1 MLENLAVFS
10 INCSSPRV
18 DTRDIYVLE
27 NTERDQSAEIAT
39 RRKDDNYG
47 GIKNHNAKIRCVR
60 LGLNSWSGAG
70 MAGRKIQ

>member
-39 RRKDDNYG
+39 SRKEDNYG

-60 LGLNSWSGAG
+60 LGLN
-70 MAGRKIQ
+70 R

>member
-39 RRKDDNYG
+39 RRKEDNYG
-47 GIKNHNAKIRCVR
+47 GIKNHNAKICCVR
-60 LGLNSWSGAG
+60 LELNSRSGAG
-70 MAGRKIQ
+70 MVERKIQ